1 MVKKIASKY
10 QSCSHTMNYQLVW
23 LQSREEFRNDVEA
36 GMKMLAVVCIPVF
49 DTIRVMTMRI
59 LRGKSPFSPNKTHLH
74 HLFIDM
80 GFSHLGA
87 ALFIILINLIVV
99 LILMALWKLGAS
111 VDVQTSVVT
120 ILGILVTFGFYKFMK
135 NQQNGGPVDEE
146 GYPQGTKL
154 WHMMVRLGGFT
165 HREDKR
171 FWRTMK
177 SLVDGPLMGRRS

>member
-1 MVKKIASKY
+1 MWCIISECI
-10 QSCSHTMNYQLVW
+10 Q
-23 LQSREEFRNDVEA
+23 REDYDIGRWRTA
-36 GMKMLAVVCIPVF
+36 GY
-49 DTIRVMTMRI
+49 TI
-59 LRGKSPFSPNKTHLH
+59 F
-74 HLFIDM
+74 
-80 GFSHLGA
+80 
-87 ALFIILINLIVV
+87 ILINLIVV

-111 VDVQTSVVT
+111 VDVQTNVVT

-177 SLVDGPLMGRRS
+177 SLVDGPLMGR